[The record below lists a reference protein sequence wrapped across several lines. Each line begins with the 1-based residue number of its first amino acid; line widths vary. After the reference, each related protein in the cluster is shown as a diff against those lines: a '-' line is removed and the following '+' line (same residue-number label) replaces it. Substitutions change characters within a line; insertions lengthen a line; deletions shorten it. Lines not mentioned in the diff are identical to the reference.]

1 MKVFRNINEIKKE
14 VTTVISVGTFDGV
27 HWAHRQ
33 VIDKVLELSEE
44 NKSRSLIITF
54 DPHPQEVLKNK
65 TPEIKLLTTT
75 DEKLVL
81 FEKLG
86 VQNVFIIKFTEEFS
100 KTEAQDFYEKYIY
113 SKIGISDLVIGY
125 DHLFGRNRE
134 GSFETLLELG
144 KKFDFKVHRVEEID
158 VGGVAVSST
167 KIRHFLQ
174 EGNIEMADE
183 LLGYEYSFGGVVVV
197 GDRKGK
203 NLGYPTANITAEA
216 ENKVIPK
223 DGVYCVRVRITGADY
238 FGMMNMGYR
247 PTLTAGLKKIM
258 EVHIFDFDRD
268 LYGEKIRISFLKR
281 LRDEIKFG
289 SKEELI
295 KQLDKDKENS
305 INFLKIKLQ
314 TDKKLEEQ
322 KCL

>member
-1 MKVFRNINEIKKE
+1 MQVFRNINEINKVKAA
-14 VTTVISVGTFDGV
+14 VISVGTFDGV
-27 HWAHRQ
+27 HSAHRQ
-33 VIDKVLELSEE
+33 VIDRVRELAIE
-44 NKSRSLIITF
+44 KKARSLIITF

-65 TPEIKLLTTT
+65 SPEIKLLTTT
-75 DEKLVL
+75 GEKLML

-86 VQNVFIIKFTEEFS
+86 VQNVFIIRFTEDFS
-100 KTEAQDFYEKYIY
+100 RTEAQDFYEKYVY

-125 DHLFGRNRE
+125 DHVFGRDRK
-134 GSFETLLELG
+134 GSFETLMELG
-144 KKFDFKVHRVEEID
+144 KKFDFNIHRVEEID

-174 EGNIEMADE
+174 EGDIEKANK

-197 GDRKGK
+197 GDRNGK
-203 NLGYPTANITAEA
+203 NLGYPTANIAAEA

-223 DGVYCVRVRITGADY
+223 DGVYCVGVNVIGGEH
-238 FGMMNMGYR
+238 FGMMNIGYR

-258 EVHIFDFDRD
+258 EVHIFDIERD

-289 SKEELI
+289 SKEELVR
-295 KQLDKDKENS
+295 QLGKDKENS
-305 INFLKIKLQ
+305 INFLNSKLQ
-314 TDKKLEEQ
+314 TGKKLEEQ